1 MENEILEILK
11 DMHAGQKEILKRLD
25 NLEAGQIRLEASQKA
40 LEDNQ
45 KALQDNQKALEEGQ
59 ERLEVKLDGVVEQ
72 TADLIEFRND
82 ITVKVDKVISDIE
95 ELRKDLTNV
104 EVITASNWADIAKL
118 KAVK

>member
-1 MENEILEILK
+1 MENEILDILK
-11 DMHAGQKEILKRLD
+11 DMQVGQKEILKRLD
-25 NLEAGQIRLEASQKA
+25 NLEAGQSRLEASQKV
-40 LEDNQ
+40 LEENQKILEVNQ
-45 KALQDNQKALEEGQ
+45 KALAEGQ
-59 ERLEVKLDGVVEQ
+59 KKLEVKLDAVVEQ

-82 ITVKVDKVISDIE
+82 ITTKVDKVISDIE